1 MNYYRIN
8 HNIKSSPIR
17 LIDEDAKQIGIM
29 SIQEALQKAHEESL
43 DLVEIAP
50 KAKPP
55 VVKLIEF
62 SKFKYQEAK
71 KLKAEKKGQK
81 GGELKEI
88 QMSLTI
94 GKNDYNVRVNRAQK
108 FLSTGNKVKLSIKF
122 QGRENINKQPG
133 YDLIEKFKQDI
144 SEVGLPETEPRVV
157 GKKIFIIF
165 TFIKK
170 KNK

>member
-1 MNYYRIN
+1 MHYYRIN
-8 HNIKSSPIR
+8 HNIKAPSVR
-17 LIDEDAKQIGIM
+17 LVDEEAKQIGVM
-29 SIQEALQKAHEESL
+29 SLQEALERAHISDL

-50 KAKPP
+50 NAQPP

-71 KLKAEKKGQK
+71 KMKAEKKNQK
-81 GGELKEI
+81 GGELKEV

-94 GKNDYNVRVNRAQK
+94 GKNDYDVRVRRAKK

-122 QGRENINKQPG
+122 QGRENANKQPG
-133 YDLIEKFKQDI
+133 YVLVDKFKQDI
-144 SEVGLPETEPRVV
+144 SEVGIPETEARIV
-157 GKKIFIIF
+157 GRKMFTIF

-170 KNK
+170 K